1 MEALCSSG
9 SALKE
14 LPQRRSVIS
23 PTLRLSEWAHSSMSL
38 CRSGSPYRE
47 NHHWS
52 LCLLRGS
59 PPPQYFPISPPS
71 FPPCL
76 ATPAGVFGTPPLWDS
91 PPLSAA
97 DTPFFCPHT
106 FISPRLTLPHLPCHV
121 CVRVILGGWC
131 QEFPE
136 IGTSSCRAL
145 WPRNDKMVYNILVHY
160 KPFYSGQYR
169 DKVLTKAV

>member
-1 MEALCSSG
+1 MGTQQYVSMQVWQPIQRKPSS
-9 SALKE
+9 
-14 LPQRRSVIS
+14 IS
-23 PTLRLSEWAHSSMSL
+23 L
-38 CRSGSPYRE
+38 
-47 NHHWS
+47 
-52 LCLLRGS
+52 
-59 PPPQYFPISPPS
+59 PPPGLPLPNISQYLLLPFPPCPAL
-71 FPPCL
+71 PCL

>member
-1 MEALCSSG
+1 MRAESRCGSDWSRALYWLVTTAHYALWLSGGNRTVHSPPPSHIGFHKGMEALRSSG

-23 PTLRLSEWAHSSMSL
+23 PTLRLLSEWPHSSMSL
-38 CRSGSPYRE
+38 CRSGRPYRE

-59 PPPQYFPISPPS
+59 PSPIFPNIFS
-71 FPPCL
+71 FPPLLALPCL

-106 FISPRLTLPHLPCHV
+106 FISPV
-121 CVRVILGGWC
+121 
-131 QEFPE
+131 
-136 IGTSSCRAL
+136 
-145 WPRNDKMVYNILVHY
+145 
-160 KPFYSGQYR
+160 
-169 DKVLTKAV
+169 

>member
-1 MEALCSSG
+1 MATQQYVSMQVWQPIQRKPSLIS
-9 SALKE
+9 
-14 LPQRRSVIS
+14 LPAPGLSLPNIS
-23 PTLRLSEWAHSSMSL
+23 Q
-38 CRSGSPYRE
+38 Y
-47 NHHWS
+47 
-52 LCLLRGS
+52 LLLPS
-59 PPPQYFPISPPS
+59 PPCPAL
-71 FPPCL
+71 PCL

>member
-1 MEALCSSG
+1 MGTQQYVSMQVWQPIQRKPSLIS
-9 SALKE
+9 LPPPE
-14 LPQRRSVIS
+14 LP
-23 PTLRLSEWAHSSMSL
+23 L
-38 CRSGSPYRE
+38 
-47 NHHWS
+47 
-52 LCLLRGS
+52 
-59 PPPQYFPISPPS
+59 PQYFPIFSPSLPS
-71 FPPCL
+71 LPCPALPCHPCWRVRHTSVVGFTTPVCRGHTIFLPPHL
-76 ATPAGVFGTPPLWDS
+76 Y
-91 PPLSAA
+91 
-97 DTPFFCPHT
+97 
-106 FISPRLTLPHLPCHV
+106 IPRLTLPHLPCHV

>member
-1 MEALCSSG
+1 MATQQYVSMQVWQPIQRKPSLIS
-9 SALKE
+9 
-14 LPQRRSVIS
+14 LPAPGLPLPNIS
-23 PTLRLSEWAHSSMSL
+23 Q
-38 CRSGSPYRE
+38 Y
-47 NHHWS
+47 
-52 LCLLRGS
+52 LLLPS
-59 PPPQYFPISPPS
+59 PPCPAL
-71 FPPCL
+71 PCL

-91 PPLSAA
+91 PPLSGA

-121 CVRVILGGWC
+121 CVWVILGGWC

>member
-1 MEALCSSG
+1 MATQQYVSMQVWQPIQRKPSLIS
-9 SALKE
+9 
-14 LPQRRSVIS
+14 LPAPGLPLPNIS
-23 PTLRLSEWAHSSMSL
+23 QYLFL
-38 CRSGSPYRE
+38 
-47 NHHWS
+47 
-52 LCLLRGS
+52 
-59 PPPQYFPISPPS
+59 PPP
-71 FPPCL
+71 PPCPAL
-76 ATPAGVFGTPPLWDS
+76 PCHPCWRVRHTSVMGFTTPVCRGHTIFLPPHLY
-91 PPLSAA
+91 
-97 DTPFFCPHT
+97 
-106 FISPRLTLPHLPCHV
+106 IPRLTLPHLPCHV